1 MKCKTDP
8 KLDCGYQVKIGSGKW
23 SFLGSC
29 QNCPI
34 FKANNQSVLSK
45 IKGGMYYM
53 SIKKMRNMT
62 TRRFDLEQ
70 LPDEI
75 ELQLL
80 DYQFREDKNGRDCLY
95 VTFVNR
101 ADENLTQKYTGWH
114 MGAIVEALETLKL
127 DDLSKL
133 RGKWLLMTKEQ
144 FPPGHPRLIPKKVL

>member
-1 MKCKTDP
+1 
-8 KLDCGYQVKIGSGKW
+8 
-23 SFLGSC
+23 
-29 QNCPI
+29 
-34 FKANNQSVLSK
+34 
-45 IKGGMYYM
+45 M
-53 SIKKMRNMT
+53 SIKKMRGMT

-80 DYQFREDKNGRDCLY
+80 DYQFREDKNGRECLY

-101 ADENLTQKYTGWH
+101 EGENLTQKYTGWH
-114 MGAIVEALETLKL
+114 MGAIVEALEILKL

-133 RGKWLLMTKEQ
+133 RGKWILMVKEQ